1 MKCIKEETNED
12 ENRAGGKRSNKK
24 EVSDHHVCN
33 KRLENIR
40 HNSICAP
47 YTKRKRLL
55 ESWIKKDD
63 TTGFVEK
70 MGTINSEVNK
80 F

>member
-1 MKCIKEETNED
+1 MKCIKEEANED
-12 ENRAGGKRSNKK
+12 ENRAGGKRSDKK
-24 EVSDHHVCN
+24 EVSDHVCN